1 MRLLFGLNYIVV
13 WARGVARENTKV
25 RYLLEDMR
33 VFISVV
39 ELFTGVCWLMFYA
52 FSSSHRFYYMSL
64 FRSLSR
70 KLNIK
75 YKLCW
80 ASRIALQTHWTK
92 KWRTNFPVMS
102 NGVIERGKTYCSLLL
117 SALLCILHVRT
128 LTWNIRK
135 TN

>member
-1 MRLLFGLNYIVV
+1 MLFGLNYTVV
-13 WARGVARENTKV
+13 WTRWDREKQHQSSLPV
-25 RYLLEDMR
+25 GRYEGFYYR
-33 VFISVV
+33 RRAS
-39 ELFTGVCWLMFYA
+39 TGVCCSLFYA
-52 FSSSHRFYYMSL
+52 FSSSHHFYYTSL

-80 ASRIALQTHWTK
+80 ASRMALQTHSTK
-92 KWRTNFPVMS
+92 KWRTNFRVMS
-102 NGVIERGKTYCSLLL
+102 NGVIERGKTYCHFPLPRLIIRWMPRVL
-117 SALLCILHVRT
+117 T